1 MIRSDQLWKSFTH
14 ALRGV
19 RVVFRT
25 EQSFRIQVI
34 AALAAVGL
42 LLLLD
47 VPAFEAIVV
56 LLLIA
61 MVLVLELIN
70 SIFERL
76 VDTFKPRIHPVVGE
90 IKDIMAATVLLA
102 SVTAAAIGLVIFLPK
117 LMSLFA

>member
-1 MIRSDQLWKSFTH
+1 
-14 ALRGV
+14 
-19 RVVFRT
+19 
-25 EQSFRIQVI
+25 VI